1 MSGRTTIEPERQ
13 LRGVGVSPG
22 VSVGPAYLR
31 DRGSLRVP
39 EYAISPDAAAAEC
52 ARFNAAVEE
61 ARRQLSEL
69 REKATRLSGAA
80 AEEFGYLLDAHFH
93 MLAGSRL
100 IRSVHNVISSELVN
114 SEAAI
119 VISLEQIEDDFRE
132 IDDPYIAARIADVRE
147 VAGRLLRNL
156 TGGFDAGFEHVPCG
170 AVVIGDEISP
180 ADAALMDPERI
191 GGFATATGG
200 AEGHTAIMARS
211 LGLPAVLGIPELT
224 TEVRSGD
231 MVIIDG
237 SEGLVVVNP
246 TAETLERYADK
257 RRAYAA
263 DQVAL
268 AALKGLPAE
277 SADGVTFTLQA
288 NMELPAE
295 IESVLAVGAS
305 GVGLLRS
312 EFMFMNRKDLPS
324 EEEQYRV
331 LRSLLKGMNGAPV
344 TVRTLD
350 VGADKLSSALGVYG
364 TDPNPALGLRAIRF
378 SLKMRPLFES
388 QLCAMLRA
396 AAHGPLRILVPMI
409 GTADE
414 VRLVREILQDMARR
428 LRRRGEDI
436 PDPLPPLGVM
446 IEVPAAALAADA
458 LAEVSDFF
466 SIGTND
472 LTMYTLAID
481 RGNEQVAHLYDP
493 LHPAVLRLLQ
503 FTTQAAR
510 HAGIPVNLCGEMAGD
525 ERFTAFLAGLG
536 LRDLSMAPLAL
547 PRIKR
552 RIRVMHCGEAK
563 ELADSIMRH
572 SDQAEISR
580 LLRAFNQQLD
590 ARISTAADA
599 E

>member
-1 MSGRTTIEPERQ
+1 MA
-13 LRGVGVSPG
+13 
-22 VSVGPAYLR
+22 VGPAYLL
-31 DRGSLRVP
+31 DRGFLRVP
-39 EYAISPDAAAAEC
+39 EYRIADDAVSTEC
-52 ARFNAAVEE
+52 ERFNAAVEE
-61 ARRQLSEL
+61 ARRQLTEL

-93 MLAGSRL
+93 MLQGSRL
-100 IRSVHNVISSELVN
+100 IRSVHNVISAERVN
-114 SEAAI
+114 AEAAI
-119 VISLEQIEDDFRE
+119 VISLARIEDDFRE

-147 VAGRLLRNL
+147 VATRLLRNL
-156 TGGFDAGFEHVPCG
+156 AGSDDDAGFAHVPAG
-170 AVVIGDEISP
+170 SVVIGEEISP
-180 ADAALMDPERI
+180 ADAALMDPERV
-191 GGFATATGG
+191 GGFATAVGG

-211 LGLPAVLGIPELT
+211 LGIPAVLGIPELMADI
-224 TEVRSGD
+224 RAGD
-231 MVIIDG
+231 MVIVDG
-237 SEGLVVVNP
+237 SEGLVIVNP
-246 TAETLERYADK
+246 APETLERYAHK

-263 DQVAL
+263 DQLAL
-268 AALKGLPAE
+268 AALASLPAV
-277 SADGVTFTLQA
+277 SADGEPFTLQA

-295 IESVLAVGAS
+295 IGTVRAAGAS

-324 EEEQYRV
+324 EEEQYRI
-331 LRSLLKGMNGAPV
+331 LRDILREMNGAPV

-350 VGADKLSSALGVYG
+350 VGADKLSSALGAYG

-396 AAHGPLRILVPMI
+396 AAHGPLRILIPMI
-409 GTADE
+409 GTVDE
-414 VRLVREILQDMARR
+414 VREVREIVQDMARR

-436 PDPLPPLGVM
+436 PDPLPPLGIM

-458 LAEVSDFF
+458 LAEVADFF

-493 LHPAVLRLLQ
+493 VHPAVLRLLQ
-503 FTTQAAR
+503 FTTDAAR
-510 HAGIPVNLCGEMAGD
+510 RAGIPVNLCGEMAGD
-525 ERFTAFLAGLG
+525 ERFTGFLAGLG

-552 RIRVMHCGEAK
+552 RIRAMDCGEAK
-563 ELADSIMRH
+563 ELADNIMRH
-572 SDQAEISR
+572 ADRDEILR
-580 LLRAFNQQLD
+580 RLRAFNEKLD
-590 ARISTAADA
+590 ARIAAA
-599 E
+599 RPAKP